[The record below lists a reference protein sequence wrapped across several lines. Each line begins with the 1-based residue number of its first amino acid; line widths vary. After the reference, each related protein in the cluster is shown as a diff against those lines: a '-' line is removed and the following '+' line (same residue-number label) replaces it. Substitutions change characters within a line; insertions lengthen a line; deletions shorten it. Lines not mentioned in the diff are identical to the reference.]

1 MRIDNQHLFLPINQF
16 AQEKGENFH
25 ANNQKAQRVNQIIQE
40 LRRIEQKVIA
50 HEMAHK
56 AVAGRYAG
64 AVHYTYTKGPDG
76 RLYITGG
83 EVSLDISE
91 EAEPEETVKKMEII
105 EAAAL
110 APADPSSQDI
120 RVAQTAAIKRRQA
133 EIETSRKKEGEK
145 STGHLIN
152 LVV

>member
-1 MRIDNQHLFLPINQF
+1 MRIDNQYLFLPVNQF
-16 AQEKGENFH
+16 GQEKGGNFTV
-25 ANNQKAQRVNQIIQE
+25 NNPNAQKVNQIIQE

-56 AVAGRYAG
+56 TVAGRYAG

-76 RLYITGG
+76 KLYITGG

-120 RVAQTAAIKRRQA
+120 RVAQTAAIKRMQA
-133 EIETSRKKEGEK
+133 EIEASRKKEEEK
-145 STGHLIN
+145 STGQLISI
-152 LVV
+152 VV